1 MIEDNYS
8 LDSKVY
14 ESNLKKSINNLP
26 FNTNIDSINNYDYD
40 HNHYFCNK
48 CHKFPFI
55 KFCKDRKNVRFTCS
69 CFNNK
74 KI

>member
-26 FNTNIDSINNYDYD
+26 FNTNIDSINN
-40 HNHYFCNK
+40 
-48 CHKFPFI
+48 
-55 KFCKDRKNVRFTCS
+55 
-69 CFNNK
+69 
-74 KI
+74 